1 MLEQEVPATSEFQT
15 SRVARFTLD
24 SLRLNP
30 VHCVVKGAQRVRD
43 MRRIY
48 LVALILS
55 LAVAVLVWDF
65 GVASAQ
71 VTGNSADVLSG
82 ILVRA
87 LQTVRGVL
95 GYFVAG
101 NVLAQPAGGDAVNSL
116 ATIAQTVVTWFAQ
129 FSSLLSG
136 GSPG

>member
-1 MLEQEVPATSEFQT
+1 M
-15 SRVARFTLD
+15 
-24 SLRLNP
+24 
-30 VHCVVKGAQRVRD
+30 RD